1 MAEEQFSDFIARE
14 RDRLGAER
22 KAVVTQQRELQAK
35 LAGIDREFQAINA
48 YAAAKTGKAVR
59 QTRSDTTRSTTR
71 RGSKRDDL
79 LRVIGEG
86 NGLTRGEILQK
97 MGLKGDKS
105 GEMSISNA
113 LTAPTKATRSG
124 AKAAS
129 TPGIMQA
136 GGAPVRRPPPARS

>member
-1 MAEEQFSDFIARE
+1 MAEEQFSDFVARE

-35 LAGIDREFQAINA
+35 LAGIDREFQAIDA

-59 QTRSDTTRSTTR
+59 QTRSSTTRPTSR
-71 RGSKRDDL
+71 RGSKREDL

-86 NGLTRGEILQK
+86 NGLSRGEIIQK

-105 GEMSISNA
+105 GEMSISNTLTA
-113 LTAPTKATRSG
+113 LTKG
-124 AKAAS
+124 N
-129 TPGIMQA
+129 Q
-136 GGAPVRRPPPARS
+136 VRR

>member
-1 MAEEQFSDFIARE
+1 MPEEQFSDFVARE
-14 RDRLGAER
+14 HDRLSAER
-22 KAVVTQQRELQAK
+22 KALVTQQRELQAK

-71 RGSKRDDL
+71 RGSKREDL

-86 NGLTRGEILQK
+86 NGLSRGEIIQK

-113 LTAPTKATRSG
+113 LTALTKG
-124 AKAAS
+124 N
-129 TPGIMQA
+129 Q
-136 GGAPVRRPPPARS
+136 VRREGGKYHRA

>member
-35 LAGIDREFQAINA
+35 LAGIDREFQAIDA

-59 QTRSDTTRSTTR
+59 QTRSSTTRPTSR
-71 RGSKRDDL
+71 RGSKREDL

-86 NGLTRGEILQK
+86 NGLSRGEIIQK

-113 LTAPTKATRSG
+113 LTALTKG
-124 AKAAS
+124 N
-129 TPGIMQA
+129 Q
-136 GGAPVRRPPPARS
+136 VRREGGKYRRA